1 MSKSG
6 IPINLLVTT
15 SLEINM
21 ADKPVKIREDIEDID
36 IDNDNEEEKVVA
48 PVEEKRPPRK
58 TGGQRSA
65 GPPQRGGNRAG
76 PDGDG
81 GRGGGFNKRGGYF
94 QGRRRVCPIKIEE
107 VDWKNLDS
115 LRYFVS
121 DDGSIRPRRKTGAN
135 AKLQRKVAVMVKRAR
150 HMALLPYTGEHV
162 RISGTGRR

>member
-1 MSKSG
+1 
-6 IPINLLVTT
+6 
-15 SLEINM
+15 M
-21 ADKPVKIREDIEDID
+21 ADKPVKIREDIDV
-36 IDNDNEEEKVVA
+36 DNDEEEVVA
-48 PVEEKRPPRK
+48 PVEERRPPRK
-58 TGGQRSA
+58 TGPRNA
-65 GPPQRGGNRAG
+65 GPQQRGGNRPG
-76 PDGDG
+76 SDGEG

-107 VDWKNLDS
+107 VDWKNMDS

-135 AKLQRKVAVMVKRAR
+135 AKLQRKVAVAVKRAR